1 MAAFTATK
9 RDHPMSTAPATRTHV
24 SLFTVLYAVS
34 MCALCAHAAAAEF
47 PTKPVRLVLGFP
59 PGGATD
65 LVARLVQPRMSAALG
80 QQLIIDNRPGA
91 NGIIATELVSRGE
104 PDGHTLLFGHIGT
117 HVISPAIQKVPYDPV
132 RDFAPIGQMVA
143 LQNLIITHPGVPIKS
158 VAELIA
164 FAKTKPGGLNYA
176 TSGIGSP
183 GHLAAVLLESMAK
196 IKLSHVPYKGG
207 GPAMTDLL
215 GGHVPV
221 FFSVISTGVPH
232 VQSGK
237 ARGLAVTGAKRAEAI
252 PDIPT
257 VSEAGV
263 KGYAATNWYGLFA
276 PAKTPA
282 AIIDRLNREM
292 IAALTAPD
300 VAQGLKSRGI
310 DAVPS
315 SPAQFAAFI
324 KAENAK
330 WLPVIR
336 QSGMKPES

>member
-1 MAAFTATK
+1 MFIARLPAFRMLLA
-9 RDHPMSTAPATRTHV
+9 V
-24 SLFTVLYAVS
+24 SL
-34 MCALCAHAAAAEF
+34 CATLLPAPVIAAEF
-47 PTKPVRLVLGFP
+47 PSRPVRLVLGFP

-80 QQLIIDNRPGA
+80 NQLIIDNRPGA
-91 NGIIATELVSRGE
+91 NGLIATELVSRAE
-104 PDGHTLLFGHIGT
+104 PDGHTILFGHIGT

-132 RDFAPIGQMVA
+132 KDFLPIGQMVS
-143 LQNLIITHPGVPIKS
+143 LQNLIITHPSVPIKTVS
-158 VAELIA
+158 DLIAAAKAKPGELI
-164 FAKTKPGGLNYA
+164 YA
-176 TSGIGSP
+176 SSGVGSP
-183 GHLAAVLLESMAK
+183 GHLAAVLLESMTK

-207 GPAMTDLL
+207 GPAITDLL
-215 GGHVPV
+215 GGHVPM

-237 ARGLAVTGAKRAEAI
+237 ARGIAVTGPKRADAV

-276 PAKTPA
+276 PARTPKA
-282 AIIDRLNREM
+282 VVDRLNREM
-292 IAALTAPD
+292 VAALKAPD
-300 VAQGLKSRGI
+300 VADGLKSRGI
-310 DAVPS
+310 EAAPS
-315 SPAQFAAFI
+315 TPEQFAAFI
-324 KAENAK
+324 KSENAK

>member
-1 MAAFTATK
+1 MSRIPTA
-9 RDHPMSTAPATRTHV
+9 RLRVRLSA
-24 SLFTVLYAVS
+24 L
-34 MCALCAHAAAAEF
+34 LCAGLACGSIPAAAAEF
-47 PTKPVRLVLGFP
+47 PNKPVRLVLGFP

-104 PDGHTLLFGHIGT
+104 PDGHTILFGHIGT

-132 RDFAPIGQMVA
+132 RDFAPIGQMVS

-164 FAKTKPGGLNYA
+164 FAKAKPGELNYA
-176 TSGIGSP
+176 SSGIGSP

-207 GPAMTDLL
+207 GPAITDLL

-237 ARGLAVTGAKRAEAI
+237 ARGLAVTGAKRADAI

-276 PAKTPA
+276 PAKTPKP
-282 AIIDRLNREM
+282 IIDRLHHEM
-292 IAALTAPD
+292 ITALAAAD

-310 DAVPS
+310 DAAPS
-315 SPAQFAAFI
+315 SPTEFAAFI

-330 WLPVIR
+330 WLPIIK
-336 QSGMKPES
+336 QSGMKSES